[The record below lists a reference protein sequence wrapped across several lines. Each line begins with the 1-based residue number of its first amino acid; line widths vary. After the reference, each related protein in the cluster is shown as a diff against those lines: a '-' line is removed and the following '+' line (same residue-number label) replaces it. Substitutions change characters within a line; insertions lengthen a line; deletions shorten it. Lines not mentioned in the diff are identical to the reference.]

1 MELISNVV
9 NNEDLS
15 DLYVQIMNDL
25 GNCLER
31 SYGPYGSNSLIQKG
45 DNALPVY
52 TKDGHTIL
60 ASIKYHNIIERT
72 IVSNIQSITEY
83 IVKGSDGVGDGTTSA
98 VLLAR
103 NMLKTLINRRSC
115 RRRSIRRSGPQRIE

>member
-9 NNEDLS
+9 NNESLS
-15 DLYVQIMNDL
+15 DLYVQIMEDL

-60 ASIKYHNIIERT
+60 ANIKYHNIIE
-72 IVSNIQSITEY
+72 IY
-83 IVKGSDGVGDGTTSA
+83 IW
-98 VLLAR
+98 
-103 NMLKTLINRRSC
+103 
-115 RRRSIRRSGPQRIE
+115 QFIEII